1 MWSLPSLL
9 SVLFGGLLWLKV
21 AFFAALTWACYWGYS
36 SEIIMLF
43 KVLQLQWFAVKLAGN
58 RIRLQR
64 WWLLS
69 CQKCCTYVVQKW
81 VTTVMSNW
89 LTRKKSFWPN
99 LSITTHQRKDQVSHH
114 GTPNA
119 LRIQTF
125 EEMNQFN
132 FSVPWNYKSEFLFAL
147 KTSRLAAA

>member
-21 AFFAALTWACYWGYS
+21 AFFAALPCACYWGYS
-36 SEIIMLF
+36 SEIIIMLF

-58 RIRLQR
+58 RICLQR
-64 WWLLS
+64 WWLLL

-81 VTTVMSNW
+81 VTTVMSSW

-114 GTPNA
+114 ETPNA
-119 LRIQTF
+119 LQTS

-132 FSVPWNYKSEFLFAL
+132 FSVSWNYTSSLFLL
-147 KTSRLAAA
+147 ESRLAKY